1 MNPEPVAVS
10 PGAAQQL
17 PLVAHPVS
25 ADPLPLR
32 AAQRA
37 RAWMDDTPE
46 RYANRCLPL
55 LIANQLGWDVLCPAD
70 VLARW
75 SGGEAKESIEISVE
89 GEPNWFAE
97 SHFGSGILTFSLGYL
112 FRTPPGHALWCK
124 GPANAPKDGIAP
136 LEGLIETEWAPYTFT
151 MNWKFTR
158 QEQAVWFRR
167 GEPIA
172 TLIPYPRDYLARF
185 DPVIRELGADPELER
200 DFNTWRQ
207 QRYQFIDALKDP
219 ESEARQQKW
228 QRAYML
234 GRDVQQR
241 EIEGHQTR
249 LQLPE
254 FRSDK

>member
-1 MNPEPVAVS
+1 MSSETASPVDPER
-10 PGAAQQL
+10 L
-17 PLVAHPVS
+17 PLVAYRVS

-32 AAQRA
+32 AAERA
-37 RAWMDDTPE
+37 RPWMDDSPD

-55 LIANQLGWDVLCPAD
+55 LIANQMGWDVLCPLD
-70 VLARW
+70 VLAKW
-75 SGGEAKESIEISVE
+75 TGGADQAAVEILVE
-89 GEPNWFAE
+89 GEPRWFAA
-97 SHFGSGILTFSLGYL
+97 SHFGSGILTFSFGYL

-158 QEQAVWFRR
+158 KDHAVWFRR

-172 TLIPYPRDYLARF
+172 TLVPYPRGYLARF
-185 DPVIRELGADPELER
+185 EPVIRELGAEPALER

-207 QRYQFIDALKDP
+207 QRSRFIGDLKDP
-219 ESEARQQKW
+219 ESEAQRQKW
-228 QRAYML
+228 QRSYML

-241 EIEGHQTR
+241 EVEGHETR

-254 FRSDK
+254 FRSEP

>member
-1 MNPEPVAVS
+1 VIPE
-10 PGAAQQL
+10 AATAPPAAAEPL
-17 PLVAHPVS
+17 TLVAYPVS

-32 AAQRA
+32 TAERPRQ
-37 RAWMDDTPE
+37 WMDDSPE

-55 LIANQLGWDVLCPAD
+55 LIANQMGWDVLSPAD

-75 SGGEAKESIEISVE
+75 NGGTAKESIEITVE
-89 GEPNWFAE
+89 DGPAWFAA
-97 SHFGSGILTFSLGYL
+97 SHFGSGILTFSFGYL
-112 FRTPPGHALWCK
+112 FRTPPGHALYCK

-136 LEGLIETEWAPYTFT
+136 LEGFIETDWAPYTFT

-158 QEQAVWFRR
+158 RDQAVWFRR

-172 TLIPYPRDYLARF
+172 TLLPYPRDYLARF
-185 DPVIRELGADPELER
+185 DPVIRDLGSDPALER

-207 QRYQFIDALKDP
+207 QRYQFIDALEDP
-219 ESEARQQKW
+219 ESQARQQKW

-241 EIEGHQTR
+241 DIEGHQTR
-249 LQLPE
+249 LQLAE
-254 FRSDK
+254 FRHEK